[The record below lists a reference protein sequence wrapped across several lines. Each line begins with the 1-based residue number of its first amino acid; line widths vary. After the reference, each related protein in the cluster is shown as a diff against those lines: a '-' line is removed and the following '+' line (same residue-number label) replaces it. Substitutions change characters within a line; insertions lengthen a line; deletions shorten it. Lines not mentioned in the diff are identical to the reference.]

1 MNQIK
6 EYLQSLR
13 QHSSPKTRA
22 LEQELDAIRETHASA
37 SATLEKA
44 QEDLQRAREAD
55 AQLLAKLQ
63 QQLNQIESERA
74 HAREQIE
81 RLERALAG
89 AEQHQKSTEGRVDTL
104 ETRLKEEVSS
114 ANSQVAHVQGLLADT
129 EQRQKSSE
137 GRVDMLEARLKEE
150 AGSARDQLA
159 HVQGLLADAEQ
170 LQKSTE
176 GRVDML
182 EARLKEE
189 AGSAR
194 DQLAH
199 VQGLLADAEQH
210 RLSTDAR
217 LGSLETGLDEE
228 HSSTH
233 KQVAQIQRLVT
244 DTVQHLKSA
253 ESRLSSLEIRHG
265 EDRSRHEASLHATEA
280 SQARIQDEHQS
291 LLARQSELTS
301 NYQGVAIRLH
311 ELQQVAGDKPPQS
324 RLMSAVITVVL
335 LVTVVLAGV
344 FIMQGMQDSVQELA
358 MVEQDIRDMRVFMKE
373 RIDNQDAALNDLA
386 LALDRQVSDE
396 PAPVVQAP
404 LAQATQTQEADEQS
418 SGSETFTPDVR
429 ELQAGLI
436 TLGFDLGIPG
446 PNGEAGVKT
455 RQALQE
461 FRQFYLSD
469 SEAQDGLTSEPL
481 VALILKSAD
490 IVRADAAR
498 FNIRRDVLAAIRLGS
513 IRTGVDFSF
522 LMELA
527 RAESNFNPTARAPL
541 SSATGLFQFRDH
553 AWLEAI
559 RTFGA
564 GYGLQEDASR
574 LEVIENGDHE
584 QERIVRDPL
593 QMKVLALR
601 LNPRWSTLMMAE
613 NIKRN
618 LPVLSDRT
626 GQEPG
631 RTELYLAHFLG
642 PDGAVMFLGKL
653 DEGPD
658 AIAADLFPQEAESN
672 PGVFQYRRQ
681 QPRTLGD
688 VYRRFERKFNTGRY
702 DERVPG

>member
-81 RLERALAG
+81 RLERALSG

-129 EQRQKSSE
+129 EQRQKSS
-137 GRVDMLEARLKEE
+137 
-150 AGSARDQLA
+150 
-159 HVQGLLADAEQ
+159 
-170 LQKSTE
+170 E

-527 RAESNFNPTARAPL
+527 RAESNFNPAARAPL